1 MVHDQ
6 IRYDILVQDAL
17 RGVIRKV
24 LSEVAKAGLPGEHHF
39 FITFLTN
46 ASGVKVSPRLKERY
60 PEQMTIVLQH
70 QFWDLNVSENG
81 FEVSLSFGD
90 VPERLIVPFS
100 AVQVFYDP
108 TAAFEAAFD
117 LPSDLPISD
126 NDSAHNSDAHQ
137 IEPAELAILPHKKER
152 KSSSK
157 KASSSDKKEDKKDD
171 KTASE
176 GDANEETPSAN
187 VVSLDAFRKK

>member
-17 RGVIRKV
+17 RSVIRKV
-24 LSEVAKAGLPGEHHF
+24 LTEVAKAGLPGEHHF

-46 ASGVKVSPRLKERY
+46 APGVKISARLKERY
-60 PEQMTIVLQH
+60 PDQMTIVLQH
-70 QFWDLNVSENG
+70 QFWDLNVSDTG

-90 VPERLIVPFS
+90 VPERLVVPFS

-117 LPSDLPISD
+117 LASDLPKSD
-126 NDSAHNSDAHQ
+126 NDSPQEKSVGKDTQ
-137 IEPAELAILPHKKER
+137 TAELSLLAEKK
-152 KSSSK
+152 
-157 KASSSDKKEDKKDD
+157 DKKKPSAKQKTHEKLQTAKNSRSTEKDE
-171 KTASE
+171 K
-176 GDANEETPSAN
+176 PSAN

>member
-17 RGVIRKV
+17 RSVIRKV
-24 LSEVAKAGLPGEHHF
+24 LSEVAKAGLPGDHHF

-46 ASGVKVSPRLKERY
+46 APGVKISARLKERY
-60 PEQMTIVLQH
+60 PDQMTIVLQH
-70 QFWDLNVSENG
+70 QFWDLNVSDTG

-90 VPERLIVPFS
+90 VPERLVIPFS

-117 LPSDLPISD
+117 LASDMPKSD
-126 NDSAHNSDAHQ
+126 NDSPSEKAVGKDA
-137 IEPAELAILPHKKER
+137 PSAELAVLADKKEKK

-157 KASSSDKKEDKKDD
+157 VKTHEKSESAKNSPATEKDKK
-171 KTASE
+171 
-176 GDANEETPSAN
+176 PSAN

>member
-17 RGVIRKV
+17 RNVIRKV
-24 LSEVAKAGLPGEHHF
+24 LSEVAKAGLPGDHHF
-39 FITFLTN
+39 FITFFTN
-46 ASGVKVSPRLKERY
+46 APGVKISSRLKERY

-70 QFWDLNVSENG
+70 QFWDLNVSDNG

-90 VPERLIVPFS
+90 VPERLVIPFS

-117 LPSDLPISD
+117 LASDMPKSD
-126 NDSAHNSDAHQ
+126 NDSPDVKT
-137 IEPAELAILPHKKER
+137 ITEEKEGGELAILADKKGKKKTSGKIKAHEKAVDGDD
-152 KSSSK
+152 KSSAEEK
-157 KASSSDKKEDKKDD
+157 K
-171 KTASE
+171 
-176 GDANEETPSAN
+176 PSAD